1 MIVIWFLFFGN
12 VTGEADTSKR
22 EISYFMMTVLY
33 TSLEEHGISRGWGE
47 VVTGWALVWMH
58 RESFPDDVLKL
69 RPEDLHRHGPREG
82 DGGGRR
88 VF

>member
-47 VVTGWALVWMH
+47 VVTG
-58 RESFPDDVLKL
+58 D
-69 RPEDLHRHGPREG
+69 GP
-82 DGGGRR
+82 
-88 VF
+88 